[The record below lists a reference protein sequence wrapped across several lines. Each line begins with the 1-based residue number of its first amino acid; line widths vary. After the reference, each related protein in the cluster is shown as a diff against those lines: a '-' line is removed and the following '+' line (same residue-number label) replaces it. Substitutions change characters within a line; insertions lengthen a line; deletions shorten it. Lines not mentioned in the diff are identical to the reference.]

1 MESTMD
7 QRFKSTLTAMNHF
20 SVFTMVSAFTTV
32 ATGLIGLSAISV
44 AKADE
49 VITPW
54 GEPDLQGIWTD
65 EFDAP
70 LQRSAK
76 FANQEFFTA
85 IQREEL
91 DKQRAAHYVS
101 GDSRRERGTV
111 NDVNGTDNSTVFLS
125 IKHTGPRTSL
135 QPTRGLRRLNST
147 IVSMSSFDGP
157 FGPGRRS
164 PPDFSATFTTV
175 AFDDSSLRW
184 LEINT

>member
-1 MESTMD
+1 MESIMH
-7 QRFKSTLTAMNHF
+7 RRLKSTLTAMNHF

-32 ATGLIGLSAISV
+32 AGLIGLSAISV

-101 GDSRRERGTV
+101 GDSRRHRGTV
-111 NDVNGTDNSTVFLS
+111 NDINGT
-125 IKHTGPRTSL
+125 
-135 QPTRGLRRLNST
+135 
-147 IVSMSSFDGP
+147 
-157 FGPGRRS
+157 
-164 PPDFSATFTTV
+164 
-175 AFDDSSLRW
+175 
-184 LEINT
+184 

>member
-1 MESTMD
+1 MD
-7 QRFKSTLTAMNHF
+7 RRLKSTLTAMNHF
-20 SVFTMVSAFTTV
+20 SVFTMVNAFTTM

-101 GDSRRERGTV
+101 SDSRRERGTV

-125 IKHTGPRTSL
+125 IKHTGPRTYTSV
-135 QPTRGLRRLNST
+135 R
-147 IVSMSSFDGP
+147 
-157 FGPGRRS
+157 
-164 PPDFSATFTTV
+164 
-175 AFDDSSLRW
+175 
-184 LEINT
+184 

>member
-1 MESTMD
+1 MD
-7 QRFKSTLTAMNHF
+7 RRLKSTLTAMNHF
-20 SVFTMVSAFTTV
+20 SVFTMVSAFTTM

-49 VITPW
+49 VIAPW

-76 FANQEFFTA
+76 FTNQESFTA

-111 NDVNGTDNSTVFLS
+111 NDVNGTDNSAAS
-125 IKHTGPRTSL
+125 RTSSN
-135 QPTRGLRRLNST
+135 PTTRTSRGSRWMTCEALADLHSCGSSGT
-147 IVSMSSFDGP
+147 ATSSMS
-157 FGPGRRS
+157 
-164 PPDFSATFTTV
+164 A
-175 AFDDSSLRW
+175 
-184 LEINT
+184 